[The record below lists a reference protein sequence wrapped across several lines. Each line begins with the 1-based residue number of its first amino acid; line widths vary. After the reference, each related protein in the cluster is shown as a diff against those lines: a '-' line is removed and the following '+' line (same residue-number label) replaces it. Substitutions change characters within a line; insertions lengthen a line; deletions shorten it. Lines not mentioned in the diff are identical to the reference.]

1 MTKRT
6 NHPATSGLRRVL
18 HAIRQHPLIDNLV
31 SLRGNPRACVYT
43 EPLWGI
49 PHALYFPYMSVY
61 MLALGVGDVSIGLL
75 LTIGMVLQVV
85 SAFLGSF
92 ITDRLGRRR
101 TTFLFDFV
109 SWSAPVFVW
118 MIAQNFAF
126 FLVATILNST
136 WQITSISWS
145 CLMTEDA
152 REDQLVGMYTWCTIA
167 GLLAVFVAPISAWL
181 VETRGLVPAMR
192 MMLLFALISMSTKF
206 IVLHIFS
213 EETEVG
219 RQRMAETKGQPLR
232 AQLVEYIP
240 VIRQMAASRPLR
252 SMLLLMVLI
261 NATMSITSSF
271 YSLYVTQDLG
281 IADQWLAYF
290 PMLRSIIMLVFI
302 FTVQT
307 MLNRLHY
314 RIPMSVGFV
323 LFSLSQVL
331 LLVSPPRQLVTLFLY
346 VAFEAFGHALVIPHR
361 DSLLARVV
369 DPHERSRM
377 YSVIY
382 ITVIF
387 LTSPFGYIA
396 GQLSN
401 LDRRL
406 PFALNTILYLLAL
419 LLIQRVRLLES
430 DVSGSEPKLSEPGT
444 EA

>member
-1 MTKRT
+1 MSKQSID
-6 NHPATSGLRRVL
+6 PATSILRRL
-18 HAIRQHPLIDNLV
+18 LRAIRQHPLIDNLLG
-31 SLRGNPRACVYT
+31 LRGNSRACVYT

-49 PHALYFPYMSVY
+49 PHALYYPYMSVY
-61 MLALGVGDVSIGLL
+61 MLALGVSDVGIGLL
-75 LTIGMVLQVV
+75 LTIGMVLQVI

-109 SWSAPVFVW
+109 SWSSPVFVW
-118 MIAQNFAF
+118 MIAQNFTY

-136 WQITSISWS
+136 WQITSISWA

-181 VETRGLVPAMR
+181 VQNRGLVPAMR
-192 MMLLFALISMSTKF
+192 IMLLFAFISMSTKF
-206 IVLHIFS
+206 ILLYLFS
-213 EETEVG
+213 RETEVG
-219 RQRMAETKGQPLR
+219 KQRMAETKGQPLL
-232 AQLVEYIP
+232 AQLGEYLP
-240 VIRQMAASRPLR
+240 VMRQMAASRPLR

-261 NATMSITSSF
+261 NATTSITASF

-281 IADQWLAYF
+281 IQDQWLAYF
-290 PMLRSIIMLVFI
+290 PMLRAVIMLLFI

-307 MLNRLHY
+307 ILNRLHY
-314 RIPMSVGFV
+314 RVPMSVGLI
-323 LFSLSQVL
+323 LFGTGQVL
-331 LLVSPPRQLVTLFLY
+331 LLLSPPRQLITLFLY
-346 VAFEAFGHALVIPHR
+346 VAFEAFGHALVFPHR

-377 YSVIY
+377 YSLVY

-406 PFALNTILYLLAL
+406 PFALNIALYLLAL
-419 LLIQRVRLLES
+419 VLVQRVRVPEK
-430 DVSGSEPKLSEPGT
+430 D
-444 EA
+444 EAQTAP